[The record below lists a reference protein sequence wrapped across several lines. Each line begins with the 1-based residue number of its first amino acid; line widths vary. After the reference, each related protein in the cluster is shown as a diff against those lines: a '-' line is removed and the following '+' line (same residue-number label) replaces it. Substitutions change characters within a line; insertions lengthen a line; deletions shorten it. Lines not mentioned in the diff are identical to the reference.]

1 MYIWSP
7 QAQAPTSMHLDR
19 TSSPTESAIRQR
31 REATNLCAEGI
42 EVASSIRHYDTSSA
56 SYFGSKT
63 SMTGS
68 DNQGYYSSSQ
78 PPDEMYES
86 SDYRVGVVSYMIIGW
101 VWLVILITGWVWLV
115 I

>member
-1 MYIWSP
+1 
-7 QAQAPTSMHLDR
+7 MHLDR
-19 TSSPTESAIRQR
+19 VSSPTESAIQQR
-31 REATNLCAEGI
+31 RNVADQGAEGI

-68 DNQGYYSSSQ
+68 DIQGYYSSSQ

-86 SDYRVGVVSYMIIGW
+86 SDGRVRR
-101 VWLVILITGWVWLV
+101 LLL
-115 I
+115 